1 MIGDYQIHFF
11 VIFLQMA
18 WDFHSLCSYLSMI
31 ITYMSQIPTISRS
44 FYRWYEIYPPFPTI
58 SSPLYMLHLISLN
71 KYVLTLILHDGNS
84 CSSYNL
90 IVSLQIYLALVS
102 NLIIPFIE
110 KIHILLVLL
119 GRYNSTKMSIFPK
132 FVLSSIIRCLKI
144 RHSHSFKAFKVSL
157 FSLKVLSIICLNN

>member
-1 MIGDYQIHFF
+1 MK
-11 VIFLQMA
+11 
-18 WDFHSLCSYLSMI
+18 YL
-31 ITYMSQIPTISRS
+31 PS

-110 KIHILLVLL
+110 KILLLV
-119 GRYNSTKMSIFPK
+119 RYNCIRIKTELFFHK
-132 FVLSSIIRCLKI
+132 FVVSSMIRCLKI
-144 RHSHSFKAFKVSL
+144 SCSRDKIAPEPKKVVLNVSL
-157 FSLKVLSIICLNN
+157 FSFKVLFFYGH